1 MAAYKKTT
9 QIWATSNSI
18 LRLLVDMS
26 SSSFKLP
33 FLFSSLSR
41 FDLLM
46 HLNWCYYVVLNVNL
60 TKHLQQSSFLMKY
73 HRARKKVYKDM
84 KGKM

>member
-9 QIWATSNSI
+9 QILATSNSI

-33 FLFSSLSR
+33 FLFPSLSR

-46 HLNWCYYVVLNVNL
+46 HLNWSYYVVLNVNL

-73 HRARKKVYKDM
+73 HRARKKVYKDI